1 MNGDVNGDMYSR
13 VSSEMCITGA
23 DLNAYCSYSK
33 MFHYIAAQIESKIVL
48 VMVAVKDKYTCAGAK
63 STLRC
68 GGI

>member
-1 MNGDVNGDMYSR
+1 
-13 VSSEMCITGA
+13 
-23 DLNAYCSYSK
+23 